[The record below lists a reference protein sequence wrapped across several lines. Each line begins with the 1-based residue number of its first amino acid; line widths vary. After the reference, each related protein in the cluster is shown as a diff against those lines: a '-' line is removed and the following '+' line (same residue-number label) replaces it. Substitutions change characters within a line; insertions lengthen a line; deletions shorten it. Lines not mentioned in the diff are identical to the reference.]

1 MRAIWTILVLLAV
14 LTASDVSALPEGKK
28 CGEGEVYKEGQSSTC
43 GEHRCGDPEDGIKSC
58 TFDLVSRCFCQ
69 DNLYRRSSDGKCVPK
84 EEC

>member
-1 MRAIWTILVLLAV
+1 MNTVLVAAVVLAV
-14 LTASDVSALPEGKK
+14 LHASSAQGKK